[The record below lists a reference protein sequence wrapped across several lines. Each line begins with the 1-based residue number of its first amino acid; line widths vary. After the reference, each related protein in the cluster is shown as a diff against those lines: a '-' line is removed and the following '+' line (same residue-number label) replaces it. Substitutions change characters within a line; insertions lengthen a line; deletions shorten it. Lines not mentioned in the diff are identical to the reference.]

1 MIPTTWLYLIYHRI
15 NKVFSEF
22 IRKFLHI
29 DIKILPRH
37 TTLVLV
43 CDESQQNL
51 DIENEKSRID
61 RIVLPFVFHSDTSTL
76 PLPASGEHQNLIT
89 VSSVARVAFP
99 TALVRKYLYQSIT

>member
-1 MIPTTWLYLIYHRI
+1 MPTTCWYLIYHRI
-15 NKVFSEF
+15 NKVLSEF